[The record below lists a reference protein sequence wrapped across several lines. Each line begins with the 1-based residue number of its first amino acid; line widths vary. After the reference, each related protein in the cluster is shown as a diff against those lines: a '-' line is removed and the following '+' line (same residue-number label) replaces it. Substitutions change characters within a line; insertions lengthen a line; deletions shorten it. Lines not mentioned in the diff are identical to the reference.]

1 MPLRDLLRRRR
12 PRQPPDRLDAESL
25 AAIAAT
31 PDPRDAQASSGQR
44 RALQLTL
51 ARKVLEG
58 HLQNRRQLM
67 QSDPADLRGVEREEA
82 KLLVR
87 AMAAAAHADGG
98 LDPRERGR
106 IRRALASTRLND
118 AERTELEASL
128 AEPPCL
134 ETLLRSVA
142 GEETATR
149 FYAVSLAAAE
159 RGRGSNRSY
168 LNYLAHRLKLPRDVT
183 LRLNRA
189 FDVPV

>member
-1 MPLRDLLRRRR
+1 MVLDALRRRIAR
-12 PRQPPDRLDAESL
+12 RRPPDRYSAESL
-25 AAIAAT
+25 AAIAGQPERAA
-31 PDPRDAQASSGQR
+31 PSPGGQR
-44 RALQLTL
+44 RAIELTL
-51 ARKVLEG
+51 ARKVLEA

-67 QSDPADLRGVEREEA
+67 QTDPADLRGVDQEEA

-98 LDPRERGR
+98 LDLRELTR
-106 IRRALASTRLND
+106 IRRALASTRLNE
-118 AERTELEASL
+118 AERSELEASF

-134 ETLLRSVA
+134 ETLLRAVSS
-142 GEETATR
+142 EETATR
-149 FYAVSLAAAE
+149 FYAVSLAATE
-159 RGRGSNRSY
+159 RGRGANKSY

>member
-1 MPLRDLLRRRR
+1 M
-12 PRQPPDRLDAESL
+12 
-25 AAIAAT
+25 
-31 PDPRDAQASSGQR
+31 GQR
-44 RALQLTL
+44 RDIELVLS
-51 ARKVLEG
+51 RKVLEA

-67 QSDPADLRGVEREEA
+67 QSDPADLREVDAEEA

-98 LDPRERGR
+98 LDARETSR
-106 IRRALASTRLND
+106 IRRALASTRLAD
-118 AERTELEASL
+118 AERSELEASL

-134 ETLLRSVA
+134 ETLLRGVSS
-142 GEETATR
+142 EETATR
-149 FYAVSLAAAE
+149 FYAVSLAATE
-159 RGRGSNRSY
+159 RGRGANKSY